1 MKRRLFHM
9 IGLAGLASLT
19 LVSAAK
25 ADKKDLP
32 LKEGT
37 PIEFV
42 GQVTSEPKV
51 NEQKFQVAIGP
62 EHVDY
67 TAHISKARMWDV
79 KGEKIDEDGI
89 QDKDWVHGFGW
100 IMDDLRRIRVN
111 TLTVVADE
119 KTGISKTAFVSGGR
133 SAGWLAANGV
143 VIENTKLLEGQPVIL
158 VAEVTSQP
166 NDLKQEQK
174 MQVKMGADTKGYTLH
189 LKDAVIRDANGVKM
203 DSNDLVDKTWVRAEG
218 YIMDEPRRVHVTR
231 LVVLGKASDEY
242 IAGPFFYTGYERGY
256 IFQVDGDRIRPG
268 KKE

>member
-1 MKRRLFHM
+1 MKRRVFHM
-9 IGLAGLASLT
+9 LGLVGLAGLM
-19 LVSAAK
+19 LVGSAK
-25 ADKKDLP
+25 AEKKDVAL

-42 GQVTSEPKV
+42 GQVTSEPKI

-62 EHVDY
+62 ERVDY

-79 KGEKIDEDGI
+79 KGERIDEDGI

-100 IMDDLRRIRVN
+100 IMDDPRRIRVN

-133 SAGWLAANGV
+133 TSGWLAASGV
-143 VIENTKLLEGQPVIL
+143 VIETTKLLEGQPVIL

-166 NDLKQEQK
+166 NDLKQEKK

-189 LKDAVIRDANGVKM
+189 LKDAVIRDVNGKIM
-203 DSNDLVDKTWVRAEG
+203 DTNDLVDKMWVRGEG
-218 YIMDEPRRVHVTR
+218 YITNEPRRIQITR
-231 LVVLGKASDEY
+231 LVVLGPNSEDY
-242 IAGPFFYTGYERGY
+242 LAGPFFYSGYERGY
-256 IFQVDGDRIRPG
+256 LFQVDGDRVRPG
-268 KKE
+268 KK